1 MASARFLF
9 FLLVVA
15 LSPHLAHAQA
25 DMDGLWQ
32 LTLTPPDHP
41 STTMNMQAET
51 ISDSLHLAILGEENT
66 VALPGVALDE
76 KQLQFNIPTGHG
88 TIHCTLHKK
97 DEDAFTGICT
107 GGMGES
113 ATTLKRV
120 VENKE

>member
-1 MASARFLF
+1 MSSARFLL
-9 FLLVVA
+9 FLLIGA

-32 LTLTPPDHP
+32 LTLTPPEQP
-41 STTMNMQAET
+41 TISMNVQAET

-66 VALPGVALDE
+66 VALPGVALNE

-88 TIHCTLHKK
+88 TIHCMLHKK

-113 ATTLKRV
+113 VTTLKRV
-120 VENKE
+120 VEKD